1 MKFTRR
7 VKAMRGLNVE
17 VRRVRNPEGR
27 YIEKF
32 IIDSNSPT
40 LDADLTFVFQRNV
53 ARERREN
60 KRLFG
65 SPSGFPR
72 RENKVRK

>member
-1 MKFTRR
+1 MKRIGR
-7 VKAMRGLNVE
+7 SKAMRGLNVE
-17 VRRVRNPEGR
+17 IRRVRNPEGR
-27 YIEKF
+27 FIEKF
-32 IIDSNSPT
+32 VIDSNSPT

-65 SPSGFPR
+65 SPDGFPR
-72 RENKVRK
+72 RDGKVRK

>member
-1 MKFTRR
+1 MKVRR
-7 VKAMRGLNVE
+7 RKKVAQGLNVE
-17 VRRVRNPEGR
+17 VRRVRGSDGR
-27 YIEKF
+27 FRERF
-32 IIDSNSPT
+32 AIDSNSPT

-65 SPSGFPR
+65 SPDGLPKRDS
-72 RENKVRK
+72 KVPA

>member
-1 MKFTRR
+1 MKVTRR
-7 VKAMRGLNVE
+7 VKAMRGLNVD
-17 VRRVRNPEGR
+17 VRRVRDREGR

-32 IIDSNSPT
+32 VIDSNSPT

-53 ARERREN
+53 AKARREN

-65 SPSGFPR
+65 SPDGFPSATA
-72 RENKVRK
+72 K